1 MRTGLFIAGAAVAI
15 IGAGVLLA
23 TLTYA
28 TGPPHTIDDTVSV
41 SSLPGH
47 TSYTPELG
55 GWNGSSA
62 STHIAWAS
70 SQSVLV
76 AIYPAVPCP
85 DSTSVCAAGNDLQS
99 WWADSGSWSVGGSL
113 SFPLF
118 LNITNPNGTPVS
130 FSGALVETYT
140 ASALSDPTWGLF
152 IPLIG
157 AVVLIAIGGVGIFLG
172 LFLPEGTYRGARA
185 PPPGFDDLDD
195 EEVEDAEDL
204 DASGPEPDE
213 PPPGPT

>member
-1 MRTGLFIAGAAVAI
+1 MRTGLFVAGAAVAI
-15 IGAGVLLA
+15 IGAGVLVA

-28 TGPPHTIDDTVSV
+28 TGPTHMVFDPVSV

-47 TSYTPELG
+47 SFYTPELE

-62 STHIAWAS
+62 STHFTWAS
-70 SQSVLV
+70 SQSLLV

-85 DSTSVCAAGNDLQS
+85 DSTSVCAAGNDVYS
-99 WWADSGSWSVGGSL
+99 GWANSGSWSASGSL

-118 LNITNPNGTPVS
+118 LNITNPNGTPVT

-140 ASALSDPTWGLF
+140 TSALADPTWGLF

-172 LFLPEGTYRGARA
+172 LFLPEGTYTRARA
-185 PPPGFDDLDD
+185 PPPAFDDLDD
-195 EEVEDAEDL
+195 EDVEDAEDL
-204 DASGPEPDE
+204 DATGPEPDE
-213 PPPGPT
+213 PPSGPT